1 MRHSS
6 LFRIFLLSL
15 ALWLPAVV
23 NAEEHVR
30 NRVLETFRT
39 YEQLYADF
47 LNIKTSTQEDLRRV
61 VEAYAEGPFEAA
73 LGQAKTQVCNF
84 KDAEIVNALFRVK
97 LATFGSAS
105 ESPDWTLGYMFLC
118 QPDLVSKSF
127 MALPLSKQQVLY
139 SDFEFGFEN
148 VVYDKPKDDKQVLE
162 LRRKLL
168 ALEPSWKR

>member
-1 MRHSS
+1 MRHSP
-6 LFRIFLLSL
+6 LFRLVLLSL
-15 ALWLPAVV
+15 ALWLAPVA
-23 NAEEHVR
+23 NAEEPVR

-39 YEQLYADF
+39 YEQLHADF
-47 LNIKTSTQEDLRRV
+47 LYKRGGTQEDLRSA
-61 VEAYAEGPFEAA
+61 VEAYAEGPFETA
-73 LGQAKTQVCNF
+73 LGLAQTQVCNF

-97 LATFGSAS
+97 LATSGSAN

-118 QPDLVSKSF
+118 QPDLVTKSF
-127 MALPLSKQQVLY
+127 KALPLSKQQALY

-148 VVYDKPKDDKQVLE
+148 VVYDKPKDDKRVLE